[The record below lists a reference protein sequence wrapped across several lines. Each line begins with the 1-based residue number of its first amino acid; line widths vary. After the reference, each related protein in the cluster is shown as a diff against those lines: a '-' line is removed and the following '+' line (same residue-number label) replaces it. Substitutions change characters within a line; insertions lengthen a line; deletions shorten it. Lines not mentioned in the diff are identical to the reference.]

1 MLLQALVM
9 SVILSMIS
17 VMVIRWVFSRYVV
30 ANQFQNSARNTS
42 ISTGYAMSNSS
53 RWIIP
58 NADANTTLDGKA
70 VVFHFLSAGT
80 YTTTVTDIP
89 F

>member
-30 ANQFQNSARNTS
+30 ANQFNESAKHVG
-42 ISTGYAMSNSS
+42 ISTGYAMTNSS
-53 RWIIP
+53 KWTIP
-58 NADANTTLDGKA
+58 TDATATIDNNT
-70 VVFHFLSAGT
+70 VVFHNLSNGAF
-80 YTTTVTDIP
+80 TTTVTPIN
-89 F
+89 